1 MEKMKKISVV
11 VPCYNEEKSVHNIHK
26 IVTDL
31 FKNELKNYDYELIY
45 CDDYSKDN
53 TRKEIEKICKID
65 SKVKAIFNALNF
77 GIDRNILYGLIN
89 STGDA
94 VFMFF
99 GDMQDP
105 PELLPKFIKE
115 WEQGYKVIVGQKIKS
130 DENRYMYAIRGIFFE
145 IMHRFSN
152 INHLKQCNGY
162 GLYDKLFINILRE
175 LKDSNP
181 YFKGLVGEYAI
192 NFKIIKYHQRESERG
207 KSNFNFN
214 KCYDQ
219 AMLGITSYT
228 KAFMRVATFIGIL
241 LGLLSTLFASFVFVS
256 KLLEWDI
263 YPYGLSALL
272 IGVFF
277 IGGIQLFFLG
287 ILGEYILTINSRIV
301 KKPLVIP
308 GKKINFDKD

>member
-1 MEKMKKISVV
+1 MKKISVV
-11 VPCYNEEKSVHNIHK
+11 VPCYNEEKSVHKIHK
-26 IVTDL
+26 IITDL
-31 FKNELKNYDYELIY
+31 FKNELKNYDYELIFN
-45 CDDYSKDN
+45 DDYSTDN
-53 TRKEIEKICKID
+53 TRNELEKICASD
-65 SKVKAIFNALNF
+65 PKVKAILNAKNF
-77 GIDRNILYGLIN
+77 GYIRNVFYSLTQA
-89 STGDA
+89 TGDA

-105 PELLPKFIKE
+105 PELLPKFVKE
-115 WEQGYKVIVGQKIKS
+115 WENGYKVVIGQKKDS
-130 DENRYMYAIRGIFFE
+130 DESKILFFLRTVFYGVMGKYSQVNQ
-145 IMHRFSN
+145 IQHFS
-152 INHLKQCNGY
+152 GY
-162 GLYDKLFINILRE
+162 GLYDRLFIDTIKQIE
-175 LKDSNP
+175 DPMP
-181 YFKGLVGEYAI
+181 YFKGIVGEFASDL
-192 NFKIIKYHQRESERG
+192 KIIQYHQRESERG
-207 KSNFNFN
+207 HSNVNFA
-214 KCYDQ
+214 KAYDV